1 MKPILLHF
9 SRYSFKDQV
18 FDYNKA
24 KELNLNY
31 WIAAKF
37 PEDFFGRDSK
47 IVEFTVG
54 DNRTYGGYLNY
65 GPLPSGRDF
74 HVTLGVISTFNN
86 ISKVTYAT
94 VTHDQH

>member
-1 MKPILLHF
+1 M
-9 SRYSFKDQV
+9 

-86 ISKVTYAT
+86 ISKVFLYKLLLDLCTYF
-94 VTHDQH
+94 DCLK